1 MRNKVTSHS
10 TNGRLQVIREVEF
23 NYMAAM
29 QGVLRVLLLILPMPS
44 GEWKGESTFGKVEGV
59 EPQSVLIFFSIII
72 VRVQKED
79 ACTYIL
85 TTILDAYLSGKGNHT
100 EKLDVLDILQT

>member
-1 MRNKVTSHS
+1 MRSKVTSHS

-44 GEWKGESTFGKVEGV
+44 GE
-59 EPQSVLIFFSIII
+59 
-72 VRVQKED
+72 
-79 ACTYIL
+79 
-85 TTILDAYLSGKGNHT
+85 
-100 EKLDVLDILQT
+100 